1 MNATARA
8 PRSRPGR
15 TGFAL
20 LELLVAL
27 AIFAVIAA
35 VAYRGIASVTQAREN
50 IAAHA
55 LRLKEVQLAV
65 AMMERDLRQAA
76 ARPIRG
82 AYGEV
87 LPALVGARSQLE
99 LSCYGF
105 GSAYNEKRSL
115 LDRIGYAHGGGELAR
130 LSYPVLDRA
139 PQTQV
144 ARRPLLDGVQAMRL
158 RYLDPANRWLE
169 SWPPVDRTADPQ
181 ALPRAVEL
189 VLRLDDYGEIRRVV
203 ELVDFP
209 PALVATAP

>member
-1 MNATARA
+1 MKATERL
-8 PRSRPGR
+8 PLVLDVVRSVRDI
-15 TGFAL
+15 
-20 LELLVAL
+20 LEQRVD
-27 AIFAVIAA
+27 VAA
-35 VAYRGIASVTQAREN
+35 VPAWCARRGWES
-50 IAAHA
+50 
-55 LRLKEVQLAV
+55 
-65 AMMERDLRQAA
+65 
-76 ARPIRG
+76 
-82 AYGEV
+82 
-87 LPALVGARSQLE
+87 
-99 LSCYGF
+99 F
-105 GSAYNEKRSL
+105 L
-115 LDRIGYAHGGGELAR
+115 LGLDETTLGRCEAHGLGSELAR

-209 PALVATAP
+209 PALVASAP